1 LAVALAVGLMAGA
14 VANAKSESAATPSVL
29 RSAPSAIRYVC
40 PVPTRYRAAFR
51 TAAQDTHL
59 PMALIL
65 AVGRVE
71 SNLDH
76 GARSE
81 AGALGLLQL
90 MPLTAAELHLDPTRP
105 RSNVLAGARYLKEMI
120 TRFGSTDLGLA
131 AYNAGPAAVE
141 RAGGAPAT
149 ETLSYVANVNRLWQS
164 LQGCT

>member
-1 LAVALAVGLMAGA
+1 
-14 VANAKSESAATPSVL
+14 VL
-29 RSAPSAIRYVC
+29 RPAPSAISYAC
-40 PVPTRYRAAFR
+40 PVPARYRAAFR
-51 TAAQDTHL
+51 AAAQDTHL
-59 PMALIL
+59 PIALIL

-81 AGALGLLQL
+81 AGAQGLLQL
-90 MPLTAAELHLDPTRP
+90 MPQTAAELHLDPSGP

-120 TRFGSTDLGLA
+120 ARFGSTDLALA
-131 AYNAGPAAVE
+131 AYNAGPGAVE
-141 RAGGAPAT
+141 HAGGAPAT